1 MGFEGVINII
11 RLRIKNK
18 ELFII
23 IFSIYLLMN

>member
-11 RLRIKNK
+11 RLRTKNK